1 MLSFC
6 IITPCIVNVNKYFQ
20 IVSRKYNIYNK
31 FLSVYGSHRLRQ
43 FFPLGL
49 CRNGKGGRL
58 HSFSAVNDP
67 FAQQSL
73 PLAFVSRDSGP
84 LSPCILVIRRN
95 TRSRPRSDVVARIL
109 QSRDFL
115 LILKRFLI
123 CQLAFSPIFQQFFD
137 TSSWNP

>member
-1 MLSFC
+1 MEAIGSGSS
-6 IITPCIVNVNKYFQ
+6 
-20 IVSRKYNIYNK
+20 SRWV
-31 FLSVYGSHRLRQ
+31 FAEM
-43 FFPLGL
+43 
-49 CRNGKGGRL
+49 GKGAAP
-58 HSFSAVNDP
+58 HPFSAVNNP